1 MKKISLKGFAQIMLA
16 SPSRQRTLLRYYKY
30 PSEDE
35 PRARIL
41 YYRDARDRI
50 SAYHAQGHEARW
62 LVEQAIS
69 FEGLA
74 KASSGPRKTRLNH
87 NGRALRAYAK
97 HFASRNLE
105 ILRDQLLTLQFGDVR
120 ITVRPDLHVVERKK
134 EKIIKLE
141 FGVNE
146 PSGQEIQIISQAMFE
161 AAEQAG
167 MNFTPASIQYVDV
180 PRGVLHRGARLG
192 SRRRGDIEAT
202 CQIIDA
208 IWDDI

>member
-16 SPSRQRTLLRYYKY
+16 APARQRTLLRYHKY

-50 SAYHAQGHEARW
+50 SGYHALDHDPEW
-62 LVEQAIS
+62 LVRQARALEQ
-69 FEGLA
+69 LA
-74 KASSGPRKTRLNH
+74 KASAGQRKTRLNH
-87 NGRALRAYAK
+87 NGRGLRDYQK
-97 HFASRNLE
+97 HFAQRKFE
-105 ILRDQLLTLQFGDVR
+105 ILDDLLLTLEFGDVR
-120 ITVRPDLHVVERKK
+120 ITVRPDLHLKERNK

-141 FGVNE
+141 FGVNK
-146 PSGQEIQIISQAMFE
+146 PSADEIRIISQAMYE

-167 MNFTPASIQYVDV
+167 MKITSASVLYFDV
-180 PRGVLHRGARLG
+180 PRGAQHRGARLG
-192 SRRRGDIEAT
+192 SRRKADIEAT
-202 CQIIDA
+202 CQMIDA

>member
-1 MKKISLKGFAQIMLA
+1 MKKLSVKGFAQIMLA
-16 SPSRQRTLLRYYKY
+16 SPLRQRTLLQYHKY

-50 SAYHAQGHEARW
+50 SAYHAQGHGPKW
-62 LVEQAIS
+62 LLEQAIS
-69 FEGLA
+69 LEALA

-87 NGRALRAYAK
+87 NGRGLRAYAK
-97 HFASRNLE
+97 HFASRKLE
-105 ILRDQLLTLQFGDVR
+105 ILDDLLLTLQFGDVQ

-134 EKIIKLE
+134 EKIVKLE

-146 PSGQEIQIISQAMFE
+146 PSGDEIRIISQAMFE

-167 MNFTPASIQYVDV
+167 MNFTASSVLYVDV
-180 PRGVLHRGARLG
+180 PRGVQHKGARLG
-192 SRRRGDIEAT
+192 SRRKGDIEAT